1 MIKEIII
8 VEGKYDK
15 IKLDSILE
23 NAVVIA
29 TNGFR
34 IFKDKEKT
42 ALLRRYAR
50 ERGVV
55 VLTDSDSAGFLI
67 RNHLK
72 KILGSDNIKNA
83 YVPEIKGKE
92 KRKATGSKEGLLGV
106 EGISKE
112 VILDALEKAGCGL
125 EISHKLT
132 PVTKLDLFNDGYIG
146 KADSSQKRALLLKKL
161 CLPSKLSVNALLD
174 ALNTFIGYEEYK
186 KTLIR

>member
-23 NAVVIA
+23 GAVVIA

-42 ALLRRYAR
+42 ALIRKYAR
-50 ERGVV
+50 ERGAV

-72 KILGSDNIKNA
+72 KILGNENIKNA
-83 YVPEIKGKE
+83 YIPEIEGKE
-92 KRKATGSKEGLLGV
+92 KRKNAPSKEGILGV

-112 VILDALEKAGCGL
+112 IILEALEKAGCL
-125 EISHKLT
+125 FAEKSDLK
-132 PVTKLDLFNDGYIG
+132 PVSKLDLYNDGFIG
-146 KADSSQKRALLLKKL
+146 GADSAEKRMVLLKKMG
-161 CLPSKLSVNALLD
+161 LPVKLSVNALLD
-174 ALNTFIGYEEYK
+174 ALNTFVGYEDYK
-186 KTLIR
+186 KMLSK

>member
-15 IKLDSILE
+15 IKLDSILD
-23 NAVVIA
+23 NAVVIS

-42 ALLRRYAR
+42 ELLRRYAK

-83 YVPEIKGKE
+83 YIPEIKGKE
-92 KRKATGSKEGLLGV
+92 KRKTESSKEGLLGV

-112 VILDALEKAGCGL
+112 IILDALEKAGCGFA
-125 EISHKLT
+125 ENRKIS
-132 PVTKLDLFNDGYIG
+132 PVTRLDLFNDGYIG
-146 KADSSQKRALLLKKL
+146 KPDSSQKRALLLKKL
-161 CLPSKLSVNALLD
+161 GLPSKLSVNALLD
-174 ALNTFIGYEEYK
+174 ALNTFVGHEEYK
-186 KTLIR
+186 KASE